1 MATATIIILLLV
13 FLVGF
18 YLLQQNRANFVSNK
32 TVKMSTEFFS
42 NQQKNSVPKY
52 TDYKKAVDDADPIV
66 FMDFFNSWKNENLI

>member
-1 MATATIIILLLV
+1 
-13 FLVGF
+13 
-18 YLLQQNRANFVSNK
+18 
-32 TVKMSTEFFS
+32 MSTEFFS